1 MMVAFPKAFTKIYI
15 EIRESELGL
24 SIVFKRSL
32 VSRTVCIGVVAAL
45 AGAMVMPA
53 VSQTPEGRQQQQ
65 RGTGEAP
72 AAREDQSI
80 PIPPETNSV
89 TKHDWTAGGQTIH
102 YTATAGNLLIRDD
115 QDKANGSIFYVAYT
129 EDGADAKSRPVT
141 FFYNGGPGS
150 ATIWLHM
157 GSLGPVRVIT
167 QSPEATGPAPF
178 EWIQNPESLIDKS
191 DLVFIDAPL
200 CGFSRAVGKGTA
212 KDFAGT
218 DQDIHAFEKFIVR
231 YITVNQ
237 RWNSPKFLFGESY
250 GTTRSAGLVAALQSD
265 GIEFNGVTLLSSIL
279 NYNRRAPG
287 LDYEAIGYLPSYA
300 AIAYHYKKVKTNL
313 SIAEWVQQARLF
325 ARGPYT
331 EALQQGDKLPPAEF
345 DAMAAK
351 VAAITGLSVEYVK
364 DSKLRISATRFRK
377 ELLRG
382 DERILG
388 RYDARFMGWDP
399 ESAGENPGYDPSDT
413 GISGVYVGAF
423 HDYIQKELKYMS
435 QEPYYLS
442 GPGLNQVWDF
452 KHRPSGAAGGGGG
465 GGGRGGEQNQPDVA
479 VDLSDAMRKN
489 PHLHVFSANGYFD
502 LATPF
507 FSTEYDLSHMDL
519 PANLV
524 GNVQFGY
531 YPAGHMVYLNVEA
544 LKELKADMVK
554 FYAVAEKH

>member
-1 MMVAFPKAFTKIYI
+1 LT
-15 EIRESELGL
+15 LTT
-24 SIVFKRSL
+24 
-32 VSRTVCIGVVAAL
+32 VSRFSVIHRIPQAGLITAL
-45 AGAMVMPA
+45 AGAMTLSA
-53 VSQTPEGRQQQQ
+53 YAQAPEGRQRSEGQQ
-65 RGTGEAP
+65 RAAGESQQG
-72 AAREDQSI
+72 AREDQGT

-89 TKHDWTAGGQTIH
+89 TKHDWSEGGRTVH

-115 QDKANGSIFYVAYT
+115 QDKAIGSIFYVAYT
-129 EDGADAKSRPVT
+129 EDGVDPKTRPVT

-150 ATIWLHM
+150 ATVWLHM
-157 GSLGPVRVIT
+157 GSLGPVRVVT
-167 QSPEATGPAPF
+167 ASPEATGPAPF
-178 EWIQNPESLIDKS
+178 EWVQNQYSLIDKS

-200 CGFSRAVGKGTA
+200 TGFSRAVGKGTV

-218 DQDIHAFEKFIVR
+218 DQDIQAFLKFITR

-250 GTTRSAGLVAALQSD
+250 GTTRSAGLVAALQNA

-279 NYNRRAPG
+279 NYGRRAPG

-300 AIAYHYKKVKTNL
+300 AIAYYHKKVKTNL
-313 SIAEWVQQARLF
+313 SMAEWVQQARLF

-331 EALQQGDKLPPAEF
+331 EALAQGDKLPAAEF
-345 DAMAAK
+345 DATAAK
-351 VAAITGLSVEYVK
+351 IAAITGLSVEYVRE
-364 DSKLRISATRFRK
+364 SKLKIPATRFRK

-388 RYDARFMGWDP
+388 RYDARFEGWDP

-413 GISGVYVGAF
+413 GISGAYVGAF
-423 HDYIQKELKYMS
+423 HEYIQKELKYMS

-442 GPGLNQVWDF
+442 GPGLNGNWDF
-452 KHRPSGAAGGGGG
+452 HHRPSGAMAGGG
-465 GGGRGGEQNQPDVA
+465 GGGRGGEQTQPDVA
-479 VDLSDAMRKN
+479 VDLSDAIRKN

-507 FSTEYDLSHMDL
+507 YSTEYDLSHMDL
-519 PANLV
+519 PTKLV

-544 LKELKADMVK
+544 LKELKADMAK
-554 FYAVAEKH
+554 FYATAEQH